1 MGRLRLRL
9 AAETRQQAHVEE
21 AVAVPL
27 LATDAIADRDQAAHD
42 NPRGDALHDSAE
54 QRLEL
59 VGELEH
65 VADNETVEARVV
77 AAVPCGAL
85 SVGASDAPA
94 IAPTK

>member
-9 AAETRQQAHVEE
+9 AAETRQQAH
-21 AVAVPL
+21 VAVPL

-54 QRLEL
+54 QRLNL

-65 VADNETVEARVV
+65 VADTRPSRHAWSPRSR
-77 AAVPCGAL
+77 AAL
-85 SVGASDAPA
+85 
-94 IAPTK
+94 

>member
-1 MGRLRLRL
+1 VEVRAIYPR
-9 AAETRQQAHVEE
+9 ASEHVERERGSPLRE
-21 AVAVPL
+21 AL
-27 LATDAIADRDQAAHD
+27 H
-42 NPRGDALHDSAE
+42 GGEALHDSAE

-65 VADNETVEARVV
+65 VADTETVEERVV

-94 IAPTK
+94 IATTK